1 MISIVQF
8 NVYNKEHWGLYSK
21 LRSDTNVINNVDS
34 IFAINSLSY
43 VISDNELDVGILKIN
58 PEIDNFSIDMGILKE
73 YTNLGYG
80 KEALNNA
87 VEIIHLL
94 DEDYNKVIIRT
105 KFTNNS
111 VISCARKLGF
121 TFDIE
126 EIERCINEGEEYLVL
141 SKYNSKNKVKT
152 MV

>member
-1 MISIVQF
+1 MINIKQF
-8 NVYNKEHWGLYSK
+8 NVYDKEHWGLYNK
-21 LRSDTNVINNVDS
+21 LLNDKNIKENVDS

-43 VISDNELDVGILKIN
+43 VIEDSKNKIGMLKII

-80 KEALNNA
+80 QEALECA
-87 VEIIHLL
+87 TEIIKLL
-94 DEDYNKVIIRT
+94 DEDYNKIIVRT
-105 KFTNNS
+105 KFANES
-111 VISCARKLGF
+111 VIRCSRKLGF

-126 EIERCINEGEEYLVL
+126 EIERCISEGEEYLVL

-152 MV
+152 MI